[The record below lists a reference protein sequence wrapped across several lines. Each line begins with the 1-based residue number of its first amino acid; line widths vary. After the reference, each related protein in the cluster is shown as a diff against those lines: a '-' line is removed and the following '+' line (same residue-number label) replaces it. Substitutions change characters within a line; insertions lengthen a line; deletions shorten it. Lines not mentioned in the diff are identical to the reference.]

1 MKKVQRALALIGALL
16 LVALYVITLVL
27 AITDDPAT
35 MDLFRASIYCTFLV
49 PVLIWTYSFIYKLLK
64 GSDTEKTEE

>member
-1 MKKVQRALALIGALL
+1 
-16 LVALYVITLVL
+16 
-27 AITDDPAT
+27 
-35 MDLFRASIYCTFLV
+35 MDLFCASIYCTFLV